1 MTQQDLLK
9 KTRSILNLERAWRTI
24 QENGRSSR
32 SDDIRA
38 EIAKFQEESSS
49 NIRSLNYRLSRGQ
62 FRFPAA
68 RGVPIPKLD
77 ARGRRTGKFRPIVL
91 APVESRIVQRAIL
104 NVLVEVPRLAPFVK
118 TRYSFGGIRSDKPR
132 SLTSSERVPRA
143 ERASAVPAAIKAVL
157 ESISE
162 GARFVVCGDI
172 QSFFTR
178 IPKSA
183 VTKIVLDATGDELF
197 TSFFS
202 DAIHVELENIDR
214 LRRHETQW
222 PIEDIGVA
230 QGNSLSPLL
239 GNIVLAHF
247 DQVMNEGDCRCIR
260 YIDDI
265 IILAPTE
272 RAANARLRKAKRL
285 LDRV

>member
-1 MTQQDLLK
+1 M
-9 KTRSILNLERAWRTI
+9 
-24 QENGRSSR
+24 
-32 SDDIRA
+32 
-38 EIAKFQEESSS
+38 
-49 NIRSLNYRLSRGQ
+49 
-62 FRFPAA
+62 
-68 RGVPIPKLD
+68 
-77 ARGRRTGKFRPIVL
+77 
-91 APVESRIVQRAIL
+91 
-104 NVLVEVPRLAPFVK
+104 
-118 TRYSFGGIRSDKPR
+118 
-132 SLTSSERVPRA
+132 
-143 ERASAVPAAIKAVL
+143 PAAIKAVL

-285 LDRV
+285 LAELGMALSPEKTSRGAAEITGSFDFLGINLSPGAIRPSLKAQNRFLASVDDLFENGRRSLNAIQNGATEKRPNNLLGTLKKTGRNDRRLG